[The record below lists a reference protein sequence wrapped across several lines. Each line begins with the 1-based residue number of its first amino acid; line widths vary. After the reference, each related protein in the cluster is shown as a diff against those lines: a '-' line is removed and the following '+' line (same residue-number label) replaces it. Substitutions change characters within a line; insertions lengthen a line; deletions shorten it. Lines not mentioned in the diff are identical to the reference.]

1 MTNNIEE
8 LLQLTKENNYML
20 KQIIAYI
27 NSINRNADNENSN
40 DFIRNI
46 LANLIS
52 NTVDYNK
59 VFNIYPGWKLWRREI
74 RDVINELEEQLIA
87 MDESDDSGEE
97 L

>member
-1 MTNNIEE
+1 MNQKMEE

-27 NSINRNADNENSN
+27 NHINVNADNENNN

-52 NTVDYNK
+52 NTIDYNK
-59 VFNIYPGWKLWRREI
+59 MFNK
-74 RDVINELEEQLIA
+74 
-87 MDESDDSGEE
+87 
-97 L
+97 

>member
-1 MTNNIEE
+1 MSQKMEE
-8 LLQLTKENNYML
+8 LLQLTRENNYML

-27 NSINRNADNENSN
+27 NHINANVNNENDN

-59 VFNIYPGWKLWRREI
+59 VFNK
-74 RDVINELEEQLIA
+74 
-87 MDESDDSGEE
+87 
-97 L
+97 

>member
-1 MTNNIEE
+1 MNQKMEE

-27 NSINRNADNENSN
+27 NSINRNADNENNN

-52 NTVDYNK
+52 NTIDCNK
-59 VFNIYPGWKLWRREI
+59 VFNK
-74 RDVINELEEQLIA
+74 
-87 MDESDDSGEE
+87 
-97 L
+97 

>member
-52 NTVDYNK
+52 NTIDLSKMFNK
-59 VFNIYPGWKLWRREI
+59 
-74 RDVINELEEQLIA
+74 
-87 MDESDDSGEE
+87 
-97 L
+97 

>member
-1 MTNNIEE
+1 MNQKMEE

-27 NSINRNADNENSN
+27 NSVNCNADNENNN

-52 NTVDYNK
+52 NTMDYNK
-59 VFNIYPGWKLWRREI
+59 VFNK
-74 RDVINELEEQLIA
+74 
-87 MDESDDSGEE
+87 
-97 L
+97 

>member
-1 MTNNIEE
+1 
-8 LLQLTKENNYML
+8 ML

-27 NSINRNADNENSN
+27 NHINANADNENNN

-59 VFNIYPGWKLWRREI
+59 LFNK
-74 RDVINELEEQLIA
+74 
-87 MDESDDSGEE
+87 
-97 L
+97 

>member
-27 NSINRNADNENSN
+27 NHINANADNENSN

-46 LANLIS
+46 LANLVS
-52 NTVDYNK
+52 NTVDFRMIK
-59 VFNIYPGWKLWRREI
+59 R
-74 RDVINELEEQLIA
+74 
-87 MDESDDSGEE
+87 
-97 L
+97 